1 MQGEKIEAMAAAD
14 GSMVG
19 VLRAWSARLLRRALV
34 LTGALLAGSVP
45 VLAQAVES
53 GAVSAVAAAA
63 PAERF
68 ALVDEGTIKDSQ
80 TGLLWTQREN
90 GFAVDWYAARDYCAR
105 KEGGWRLPRSEDFAA
120 IQAELS
126 RVTRPCADATCK
138 SETPFRLA
146 NGWLWSDTSNGI
158 SEAIGVN
165 LVTGE
170 QQPTYRARR
179 HRALCV
185 SGVAGS

>member
-1 MQGEKIEAMAAAD
+1 MQRNFATITMTG
-14 GSMVG
+14 
-19 VLRAWSARLLRRALV
+19 RARARLLPS
-34 LTGALLAGSVP
+34 GALLAGLLLAGTGVA
-45 VLAQAVES
+45 LAQ
-53 GAVSAVAAAA
+53 SALPAGLAAQIPTAAAA
-63 PAERF
+63 AERF
-68 ALVDEGTIKDSQ
+68 APVDDKTIKDQQ

-90 GFAVDWYAARDYCAR
+90 GFAIDWYQARDYCA
-105 KEGGWRLPRSEDFAA
+105 KMDGGWRLPRAEDFAG
-120 IQAELS
+120 IQADLS
-126 RVTRPCADATCK
+126 RVTKPCADATCK

-179 HRALCV
+179 HRAICV
-185 SGVAGS
+185 SGS